1 MSTFKSLIA
10 ILPHPR
16 GELSQPLV
24 QDASP
29 PVRKRVIQDAVMR
42 QRPGGLIRRFGA
54 FVRECWRRMR
64 IMEAVSDR
72 LESSDGALSRERSEE
87 RLRDEQALSENAR
100 CAKNRIV

>member
-1 MSTFKSLIA
+1 MSTLKSSITIPPYPQVEIIQPIA
-10 ILPHPR
+10 QSALP
-16 GELSQPLV
+16 SV
-24 QDASP
+24 KKQDCQD
-29 PVRKRVIQDAVMR
+29 VVIR

-64 IMEAVSDR
+64 VMEAASER